1 MTTTITHLRKSH
13 LLGCA
18 LILIAACN
26 GEPYELE
33 GPNPTGVLPDQ
44 DLEALEA
51 DRAYQGEPMQEGDAR
66 EPDFNSNCTD
76 EDYEEHRKSVTRSDG
91 FVLDEALVG
100 CPKRVPARAGAKNAP
115 GAPTTTSR

>member
-1 MTTTITHLRKSH
+1 MTTTIKHLRKSH
-13 LLGCA
+13 LPGCA

-51 DRAYQGEPMQEGDAR
+51 DRAYQGEPMH
-66 EPDFNSNCTD
+66 EPDPHEPDYKYSDCTD
-76 EDYEEHRKSVTRSDG
+76 EQIEAFRKSATRSDG
-91 FVLDEALVG
+91 FVQDEALVG
-100 CPKRVPARAGAKNAP
+100 CRPPAKPGTKNAP
-115 GAPTTTSR
+115 GTPATTSR

>member
-51 DRAYQGEPMQEGDAR
+51 DRAYQGEPMQEGDPL
-66 EPDFNSNCTD
+66 EPRAKLSDCTD
-76 EDYEEHRKSVTRSDG
+76 EQIEDFRKSATRSDG
-91 FVLDEALVG
+91 FVNDEALVG
-100 CPKRVPARAGAKNAP
+100 CRPPAKAGTKNAP
-115 GAPTTTSR
+115 GTPATTLR